1 MSATVS
7 GNTGRGGNQR
17 GGGGTA
23 TTDGYEDRMLLNKK
37 DIFAV
42 VATVA
47 DARGISPGIIS

>member
-1 MSATVS
+1 MV
-7 GNTGRGGNQR
+7 
-17 GGGGTA
+17 

-37 DIFAV
+37 NSIFAV